1 MALSGEIPWALGL
14 GFLLGLRHAAD
25 ADHVAAVATLLRRE
39 QGVRGASLVG
49 ASWGL
54 GHAGVL
60 SAVGA
65 LLSLTGVTIPE
76 RFAKYAELGVCA
88 MLVVLGVIGLV
99 RVRRERD
106 ASEGHDHVHDNGHD
120 HGPGDDEKQRG
131 RSRLSAVAVGAV
143 HGLAGSAGVA
153 ILGAT
158 NARLLGPFAFLL
170 IFGVGTIAGMALT
183 TSALSVGLSRVAD
196 RSQRAYRSLLAV
208 ACALSVV
215 MGVVLAVRIVRG

>member
-1 MALSGEIPWALGL
+1 MAMSGEIPLALGL

-60 SAVGA
+60 AAVGA
-65 LLSLTGVTIPE
+65 LLSLTGLTIPE

-88 MLVVLGVIGLV
+88 MLVVLGVVGLV
-99 RVRRERD
+99 RVRRD
-106 ASEGHDHVHDNGHD
+106 DPANDHDHDHHHEHD
-120 HGPGDDEKQRG
+120 HGEPHESAGSTVK
-131 RSRLSAVAVGAV
+131 SRLSAVAVGAV

-153 ILGAT
+153 IIGAT
-158 NARLLGPFAFLL
+158 NARLLGPFTFLL

-183 TSALSVGLSRVAD
+183 TTALSVGLRRVAD
-196 RSQRAYRSLLAV
+196 RSRRAYRTLLTV
-208 ACALSVV
+208 ACALSAGL
-215 MGVVLAVRIVRG
+215 GVLIAARILRG